1 MPRMFRV
8 LAFLSILGAV
18 MAFWGDLYEVA
29 LILFGQTA
37 LFAALS
43 YLNLSE
49 RVYLNIF
56 NAYMVLFF
64 ISFIYYIFFQ
74 VDLTGPP
81 TH

>member
-8 LAFLSILGAV
+8 LAFLSLLGAV
-18 MAFWGDLYEVA
+18 MAFWGDLNEVA

-43 YLNLSE
+43 YFNLSE
-49 RVYLNIF
+49 RIYLNIF

-64 ISFIYYIFFQ
+64 VSFIYYIFFQ
-74 VDLTGPP
+74 VDLTGPQA
-81 TH
+81 H